1 MKWVVVEEYPNYSV
15 SDTGLVKRNSYT
27 RIDKIGRKTEVE
39 EMLLKQY
46 VDKDGY
52 LRATLWKDN
61 KGHFLLLHRL
71 VAKAFLPNKYNL
83 PCINHKNENKTDN
96 RVDNLEWCSI
106 SYNNNY
112 GTRQN
117 RVSKTQG
124 KKIIGTKGNK
134 VLFFNSA
141 REAGKFL
148 KKSSSNISECANGK
162 YKKMYDYEWRW
173 A

>member
-1 MKWVVVEEYPNYSV
+1 MRWEVIKEHPKYSV
-15 SDTGLVKRNSYT
+15 SDTGLVKRNNYT
-27 RIDKIGRKTEVE
+27 RVDILGRKTEVK
-39 EMLLKQY
+39 EMLLKLGR
-46 VDKDGY
+46 DKDGY
-52 LRATLWKDN
+52 YRAGLVE
-61 KGHFLLLHRL
+61 KGKVFNTPVHRL
-71 VAKAFLPNKYNL
+71 VAQAFLCNEKNL
-83 PCINHKNENKTDN
+83 PCVNHKNEDKTDN

-112 GTRQN
+112 GTRQS